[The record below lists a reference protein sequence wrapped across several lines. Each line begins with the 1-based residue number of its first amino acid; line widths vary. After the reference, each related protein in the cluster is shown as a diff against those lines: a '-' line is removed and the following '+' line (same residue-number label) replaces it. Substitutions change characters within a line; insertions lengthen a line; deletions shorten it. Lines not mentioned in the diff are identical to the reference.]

1 MSTFQRN
8 FMVLVILMF
17 ALMQTAMASDVPPQD
32 SENWPANSAWVKELP
47 ALDQKIVLVSLGL
60 GMSAHVDTKLIPAV
74 KSKSDM
80 QWVLKVAGTS
90 NVMLAGL
97 ATRSEELRAI
107 LDERS
112 EVYLEVINGRMGA
125 DEFERRMALINLK
138 IEKATAHVTPQ
149 QIAQVRSQYRSR
161 LHDTETA
168 LIAFAKLSAK

>member
-8 FMVLVILMF
+8 FVFLVFLMF
-17 ALMQTAMASDVPPQD
+17 ALTQGAMASDAPPED
-32 SENWPANSAWVKELP
+32 SENWPVNSAWVKELP
-47 ALDQKIVLVSLGL
+47 SLDQQIVLVSLGL
-60 GMSAHVDTKLIPAV
+60 GMSSHVETQMIPAV

-107 LDERS
+107 FDERS
-112 EVYLEVINGRMGA
+112 KVYLEVINGRMGA
-125 DEFERRMALINLK
+125 DEFERKMAQVNLK
-138 IEKATAHVTPQ
+138 IEKATADITPQ

-161 LHDTETA
+161 LHNTETA

>member
-8 FMVLVILMF
+8 FVFLVFLMF
-17 ALMQTAMASDVPPQD
+17 ALTQGAMASDAPPED
-32 SENWPANSAWVKELP
+32 SENWPVNSAWVKELP
-47 ALDQKIVLVSLGL
+47 SLDQQIVLVSLGL
-60 GMSAHVDTKLIPAV
+60 GMSTHVETKMIPAV

-107 LDERS
+107 FDERS
-112 EVYLEVINGRMGA
+112 KVYLEVINGRMGA
-125 DEFERRMALINLK
+125 DEFERKMAQINLK
-138 IEKATAHVTPQ
+138 IEKATADITPQ

-161 LHDTETA
+161 LHNTETA